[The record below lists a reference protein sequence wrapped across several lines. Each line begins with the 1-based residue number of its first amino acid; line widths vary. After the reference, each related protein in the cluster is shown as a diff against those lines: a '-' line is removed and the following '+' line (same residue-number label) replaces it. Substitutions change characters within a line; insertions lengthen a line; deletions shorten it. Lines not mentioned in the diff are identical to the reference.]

1 MRKLLLILLPALLI
15 WAQGPGPDPLAE
27 HFVPPELIMQN
38 QKALGI
44 TDSQRE
50 QIKQRVSNAQV
61 RFTQLQWD
69 LQAQVEALSGLLSDR
84 KVDEA
89 SVLEQLNKV
98 LSIEADIKRTHLSM
112 LLALRKVLTT
122 EQFDKALELK
132 RDSQT
137 SPRLEEQWRRLRQYL
152 KQQQELEQRRRRR

>member
-61 RFTQLQWD
+61 QFTQLQWD
-69 LQAQVEALSGLLSDR
+69 VQAQVEALSGLLSDR

-132 RDSQT
+132 RDSQA
-137 SPRLEEQWRRLRQYL
+137 SPRLEEQWRRLRQYQ
-152 KQQQELEQRRRRR
+152 QQQELEQRRRRR